1 MNGSAGTWQ
10 LIRLALRRDRILLP
24 VWILGIGL
32 FPAMISSSFR
42 ELYPDQAA
50 RQGLVDQMMATPSI
64 TALYGPIFSADLG
77 ALTNWRSNLLLII
90 AMLVGGLT
98 VIRHTRAEEEQGRRE
113 LLGAS
118 AVGRGAALAAALAV
132 TAVAGLLVGAVIYGT
147 MSAVDPEGGSGSL
160 AFGLQYAAGVW
171 LFAAVGGLAAQLS
184 QGARAARWVV
194 GAVLG
199 GSFLLRMLGDAGG
212 NLDSPLSW
220 ISPIGLLHRMR
231 PYADERWWIPL
242 LLAGIAVL
250 VAAAAYTLSVHRD
263 LDAGLLAQRPGR
275 ARARRSL
282 SSPLALTWRLQR
294 GGILGWLLG
303 FAVIGLVM
311 GSAAQAATNSF
322 AENPQMIELLQKLGG
337 SAGVADLFLGAVF
350 SIIGVAVAAQGIQS
364 ALRARGEETAVR
376 AEPILGASVA
386 RGRWLG
392 GYVLLALGGTAVSMA
407 LIGLVAGIGRS
418 SDGGASQIGRM
429 VGAGLSVVPAV
440 WLTVGVVIA
449 LFGLAPR
456 LLGLAWPLLVVFLLL
471 GQLGPLLQLPQ
482 WAMDLSPFTH
492 LPHLPGGDVRPLPL
506 VLLTALSA
514 LLVAAGMAGFR
525 RRDLA

>member
-1 MNGSAGTWQ
+1 MNGLAGTWQ
-10 LIRLALRRDRILLP
+10 LIRLALRRDRVLLP

-32 FPAMISSSFR
+32 FPAMISSSFK
-42 ELYPDQAA
+42 ELYPDQAS

-77 ALTNWRSNLLLII
+77 ALTNWRSSLLLVI

-118 AVGRGAALAAALAV
+118 VVGRGAALAAAFVV
-132 TAVAGLLVGAVIYGT
+132 TAIAGLLVGVVIYGT
-147 MSAVDPEGGSGSL
+147 MSAADPEGGIGAL
-160 AFGLQYAAGVW
+160 AFGMQYASGVW
-171 LFAAVGGLAAQLS
+171 LFAAIGGLAAQLS

-199 GSFLLRMLGDAGG
+199 GSFLLRVLGDAGG
-212 NLDSPLSW
+212 DLNNPLSW
-220 ISPIGLLHRMR
+220 ISPIGLLQRMR
-231 PYADERWWIPL
+231 PYADERWWIPV
-242 LLAGIAVL
+242 LLAGVAVL
-250 VAAAAYTLSVHRD
+250 VAAAAYTLSVRRD
-263 LDAGLLAQRPGR
+263 LDAGLIAQRPGR
-275 ARARRSL
+275 GRAPRSL
-282 SSPLALTWRLQR
+282 SSPLALAWRLQR
-294 GGILGWLLG
+294 GGIIGWLLG

-350 SIIGVAVAAQGIQS
+350 SIIGIAVAAQGIQS

-376 AEPILGASVA
+376 VEPILGASVA
-386 RGRWLG
+386 RVRWLG

-407 LIGLVAGIGRS
+407 VIGLVAGIGRG
-418 SDGGASQIGRM
+418 SDQILPM
-429 VGAGLSVVPAV
+429 LGAGLSVVPAV

-449 LFGLAPR
+449 LFGLAPK
-456 LLGLAWPLLVVFLLL
+456 LLGLAWPLLVAFLLL

-492 LPHLPGGDVRPLPL
+492 LPHLPGGDAEPLPL
-506 VLLTALSA
+506 VLLTAVAA
-514 LLVAAGMAGFR
+514 LLVAAGMAGYR
-525 RRDLA
+525 RRDIG